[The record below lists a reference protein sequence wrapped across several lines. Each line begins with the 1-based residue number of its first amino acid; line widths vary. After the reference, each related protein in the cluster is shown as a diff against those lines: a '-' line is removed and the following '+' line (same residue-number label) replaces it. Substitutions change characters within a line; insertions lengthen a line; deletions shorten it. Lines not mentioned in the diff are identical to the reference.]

1 MGNLQ
6 IWRLPIFLAILFRAV
21 KTLKRLISKAY
32 LNFLFKSVVLLLL
45 LGMLYFELVEKDNL
59 PEIWSAFKQQI
70 AASNRLW
77 LLATLVL
84 MPLNW
89 LTETMKWLPFVR
101 RYEPMSV
108 WKALR
113 AILAGVSFSL
123 FTPNRIGEY
132 GGRILFVRPEHHWK
146 VFIANV
152 VGNFSQ
158 FMVLLAGG
166 TLGALWLVHGSAEV
180 EQIYLQGLA
189 LAATTGLA
197 LMFFVYFNIGAVVP
211 LARRIPMLHHVK
223 RFAKDIRVLEH
234 FSRRE
239 LGNILGWAMV
249 RYAIYSTQYFC
260 LLRFFDIKTGI
271 LDGYAGISAIFLLQ
285 TSIPLPPLMGLV
297 ARGNLAVQMWSRF
310 GANEVSALA
319 ATFALWIINL
329 ILPALVGTFSLLYVN
344 IAKSLGYDDE

>member
-6 IWRLPIFLAILFRAV
+6 IWRLPIFLALLFRVV

-32 LNFLFKSVVLLLL
+32 LNFLFKSAVLLLL
-45 LGMLYFELVEKDNL
+45 LGMLYFELGEKDNL
-59 PEIWSAFKQQI
+59 SEIWQAFEQRL
-70 AASNRLW
+70 ATSNPFW

-89 LTETMKWLPFVR
+89 LAEAMKWLPFVR
-101 RYEPMSV
+101 RYEPMST

-113 AILAGVSFSL
+113 AVLAGVSFSL
-123 FTPNRIGEY
+123 FTPNRVGEY
-132 GGRILFVRPEHHWK
+132 GGRILFVRPKNHWK
-146 VFIANV
+146 AFIANV

-158 FMVLLAGG
+158 FMVLVAGG
-166 TLGALWLVHGSAEV
+166 TLGTLWFVHGLGRV
-180 EQIYLQGLA
+180 EPIYLRGLA
-189 LAATTGLA
+189 LAAAVGLA

-211 LARRIPMLHHVK
+211 IARRIPLLHHIK
-223 RFAKDIRVLEH
+223 RFAKDIRVLGH

-239 LGNILGWAMV
+239 LAKILGWAAV

-260 LLRFFDIKTGI
+260 LLRFFDIKTAV
-271 LDGYAGISAIFLLQ
+271 LDGYAGISTIFLLQ

-297 ARGNLAVQMWSRF
+297 ARGNLAVQMWSQF